1 VLSIGP
7 GTINPAK
14 PPESDLPD
22 PGDEERR
29 GMLKHIIHFS
39 IKSRLFVL
47 MGALVLMVYGLY
59 EMSRLPVDVLPDL
72 NRPQVT
78 VLTEAPGLA
87 PEEVE
92 SLVTFPIETALNG
105 SSGVQR
111 VRSVSGVGLSIVFVE
126 FDWGTDIYLARQLV
140 GEKLAS
146 TRERLP
152 QGAEPQMG
160 PISSIMGE
168 IMLVGLKSKAVSPM
182 ELRLIADWMVR
193 PRLLSI
199 PGVANAIP
207 IGGGRMQYQVQVDAE
222 KLRTSDL
229 SLKEVEEAV
238 ANANQNTT
246 GGFIEKQSQEYLVR
260 NIGRVR
266 DISEFADAVITTRDG
281 TAITVGN
288 VAQVLKGVQVK
299 RGDASINGEPGVIV
313 LVSKQPGTDTISLTR
328 SIEGAMA
335 ELRTALPKGVAL
347 DDNVF
352 RQQHFIEASIKNVI
366 EVMRDAAI
374 LVVIVLIL
382 FLLNARTTIIS
393 LTAIPLS
400 FIITFIVFK
409 WAGIGINTMTLGGLA
424 IAIGELVDDSII
436 DIENVFRRLRENAA
450 RPAEERRNPLRVI
463 YDASNEV
470 RSTLVYATVLMVI
483 VFIPLFQ
490 LSGIEGKI
498 FAPMGVAYIVSVLAS
513 LVISLTVTPAMAA
526 VLLSG
531 YFDKMRARLEAK
543 GLTFHGG
550 EVADSW
556 LVRHLKSLN
565 RGQLHFTLRHPNLIM
580 GSFYA
585 LALFALYGVTHL
597 GREFLP
603 PFNEGTITVT
613 MIAAPGTSLSESNR
627 IGTLAERELL
637 SIPEVALVSRRTG
650 RAELDEHA
658 EGVHSSELEV
668 DFKPGGREQPVVLA
682 EVRERLAR
690 FPGMVVNVGQP
701 ISHRL
706 DHLLSGVNAQVA
718 IKIFGDDLTTLR
730 TKADEVQGAM
740 AGVPGVTDL
749 FVEKQVLIPQ
759 IRIQIHRDAAKMYGV
774 QVGDLARTL
783 ESALYGSKVTEVLDG
798 QKTYDVVV
806 KLRDEYRGDETTI
819 ADLLIDTPTGAKVPL
834 RAVADVIPSTGP
846 NQILREN
853 GQRRIVVQANVTG
866 RDLGGAIAD
875 IQRAIGAK
883 VQLPTGYFVTYGG
896 QFEAQQAAT
905 RVIGLLSIVSLIL
918 MYVIL
923 YNHFRVH
930 RVVVCILMNI
940 PLAMIGAVAVIWFT
954 TKTFSIASLM
964 GFITLT
970 GISLRNGIMMI
981 NHYVHIM
988 KHEGEPFSK
997 EMIVRGSL
1005 ERLVPVLMTTTCA
1018 VLGLIPLALA
1028 SGEPGKEILQPM
1040 AVVMLSGLVTSTLL
1054 DIIYTPAFFWKWCGP
1069 VVPRLIGEG
1078 EADFT
1083 LDVVAAPSTLGQ
1095 V

>member
-1 VLSIGP
+1 MLS
-7 GTINPAK
+7 
-14 PPESDLPD
+14 S
-22 PGDEERR
+22 
-29 GMLKHIIHFS
+29 IIHFS
-39 IKSRLFVL
+39 IKNRLFVL
-47 MGALVLMVYGLY
+47 VAAVVLTAYGLW
-59 EMSRLPVDVLPDL
+59 EASRLPIDVLPDL
-72 NRPQVT
+72 NRPQIT
-78 VLTEAPGLA
+78 VITEAAGLA

-92 SLVTFPIETALNG
+92 TLVSYPIETALNG
-105 SSGVQR
+105 STGVLR

-140 GEKLAS
+140 GEKLGS
-146 TRERLP
+146 IRDRLP
-152 QGAEPQMG
+152 AKTEPQMG

-168 IMLVGLKSKAVSPM
+168 IMLIGMKSKDLSPM
-182 ELRLIADWMVR
+182 ELRTLADWNVR

-199 PGVANAIP
+199 PGIANAIP
-207 IGGGRMQYQVQVDAE
+207 IGGGRMQYQMQVDAQ
-222 KLRTSDL
+222 KLRAYDL
-229 SLKEVEEAV
+229 TLKDVEDAV
-238 ANANQNTT
+238 ANANENTT
-246 GGFIEKQSQEYLVR
+246 GGFIEKKSQEYLVR
-260 NIGRVR
+260 NIGRVNN
-266 DISEFADAVITTRDG
+266 IAEFADAVVTTRDG
-281 TAITVGN
+281 TAITIGN
-288 VAQVLKGVQVK
+288 VAEVIKGVQVK
-299 RGDASINGEPGVIV
+299 RGDASINAEPAVI
-313 LVSKQPGTDTISLTR
+313 LMVSKQPGTDTISLTR
-328 SIEGAMA
+328 QVEKAMA
-335 ELRTALPKGVAL
+335 ELRQSLPKGVEL

-352 RQQHFIEASIKNVI
+352 RQEHFIKASIDNVI
-366 EVMRDAAI
+366 EAIRDAGI
-374 LVVIVLIL
+374 LVTIVLVL
-382 FLLNARTTIIS
+382 FLLNARTTVIS

-400 FIITFIVFK
+400 FIVTFIVFK
-409 WAGIGINTMTLGGLA
+409 FAGIGINTMTLGGLA

-436 DIENVFRRLRENAA
+436 DVENVFRRLRENAA
-450 RPAEERRNPLRVI
+450 HEPDNRLNPLRVI

-470 RSTLVYATVLMVI
+470 RSTLVYATLLMVI

-490 LSGIEGKI
+490 LSGIEGRI
-498 FAPMGVAYIVSVLAS
+498 FAPMGIAYIVSVLAS
-513 LVISLTVTPAMAA
+513 LTISLTVTPAMAA
-526 VLLSG
+526 VLLST
-531 YFDKMRARLEAK
+531 YFGKLRAKLESK
-543 GLTFHGG
+543 GLKFHGG
-550 EVADSW
+550 EASDSW
-556 LVRHLKSLN
+556 LVRHLKTLD
-565 RGQLHFTLRHPNLIM
+565 RAQLHFTLRHPSVVM
-580 GSFYA
+580 GSFYV
-585 LALFALYGVTHL
+585 LAVVAIYGVTHL

-603 PFNEGTITVT
+603 PFNEGTITIT
-613 MIAAPGTSLSESNR
+613 MIAAPGTSLTESNR
-627 IGTLAERELL
+627 IGTLAEKELL

-668 DFKPGGREQPVVLA
+668 DFKPGGRPQHVVFA
-682 EVRERLAR
+682 EVRERLAA

-718 IKIFGDDLTTLR
+718 IKVFGDDLATLR
-730 TKADEVQGAM
+730 TKGEDVRAAM
-740 AGVPGVTDL
+740 ATVPGVTDL

-759 IRIQIHRDAAKMYGV
+759 IRIQIHREAAKTYGI
-774 QVGDLARTL
+774 QVGDLAKTL
-783 ESALYGSKVTEVLDG
+783 EAALYGETVTHVLDG

-819 ADLLIDTPTGAKVPL
+819 ADMLIDTPTGAKVPL
-834 RAVADVIPSTGP
+834 RAVADVISSTGP
-846 NQILREN
+846 NQVLREN
-853 GQRRIVVQANVTG
+853 GQRRIVVQANVAG

-875 IQRAIGAK
+875 IQEAIGSK

-905 RVIGLLSIVSLIL
+905 RVIGLLSLVSLAL

-981 NHYVHIM
+981 NHYVHLM
-988 KHEGEPFSK
+988 KHEGEIFSK

-1018 VLGLIPLALA
+1018 VLGLIPLAIA
-1028 SGEPGKEILQPM
+1028 TGQPGKEILQPM

-1054 DIIYTPAFFWKWCGP
+1054 DIIYTPAFFWRWCGP
-1069 VVPRLIGEG
+1069 VAAKLTSEEEEDFIG
-1078 EADFT
+1078 
-1083 LDVVAAPSTLGQ
+1083 APE
-1095 V
+1095 

>member
-1 VLSIGP
+1 
-7 GTINPAK
+7 
-14 PPESDLPD
+14 
-22 PGDEERR
+22 
-29 GMLKHIIHFS
+29 MLKHVIHFS
-39 IKSRLFVL
+39 IKNRLFVL
-47 MGALVLMVYGLY
+47 VAALVLTVYGLY

-78 VLTEAPGLA
+78 VLTEAEGLA

-92 SLVTFPIETALNG
+92 TLVTFPIETALNG

-111 VRSVSGVGLSIVFVE
+111 VRSVSGVGLSIIFVE

-140 GEKLAS
+140 AEKLAS

-152 QGAEPQMG
+152 AGVEPQMG

-168 IMLVGLKSKAVSPM
+168 IMLVGLKSKELSPV
-182 ELRLIADWMVR
+182 ELRLLADWTIR

-222 KLRTSDL
+222 KLRAFDL
-229 SLKEVEEAV
+229 TLDEIEQAV

-260 NIGRVR
+260 NIGRVK
-266 DISEFADAVITTRDG
+266 DLLEFADAVVTTRNG
-281 TAITVGN
+281 TPITVGN
-288 VAQVLKGVQVK
+288 VAEVMKGVQVK
-299 RGDASINGEPGVIV
+299 RGDASINAEPSVIIM
-313 LVSKQPGTDTISLTR
+313 VSKQPGQDTVKLTE
-328 SIEGAMA
+328 SIEKAMA
-335 ELRTALPKGVAL
+335 ELRSAMPPGVDL
-347 DDNVF
+347 DDDVF
-352 RQQHFIEASIKNVI
+352 RQEHFIVASIRNVV

-374 LVVIVLIL
+374 LVLVVLIL

-400 FIITFIVFK
+400 FIVTFIIFK
-409 WAGIGINTMTLGGLA
+409 YAGIGINTMTLGGLA

-450 RPAEERRNPLRVI
+450 REPDARVNPLKVI
-463 YDASNEV
+463 YEASNEV
-470 RSTLVYATVLMVI
+470 RSTLVYATLLMVI

-490 LSGIEGKI
+490 LSGIEGRI
-498 FAPMGVAYIVSVLAS
+498 FAPMGIAYIVSVLAS
-513 LVISLTVTPAMAA
+513 LLISLTVTPALAA
-526 VLLSG
+526 VLLSS
-531 YFDKMRARLEAK
+531 YFDKLRDKLEAK
-543 GLTFHGG
+543 GLRLHGG
-550 EVADSW
+550 EGADSW
-556 LVRHLKSLN
+556 IVRHLKSLD
-565 RGQLHFTLRHPNLIM
+565 RVQLHFTLRHPNVIM
-580 GSFYA
+580 GSFYI
-585 LALFALYGVTHL
+585 LALVAIYGVTHL

-603 PFNEGTITVT
+603 PFNEGTITIS

-627 IGTLAERELL
+627 IGTLAEKELL
-637 SIPEVALVSRRTG
+637 AIPEVALVSRRTG

-668 DFKPGGREQPVVLA
+668 DFKPGGRSQPIVLA

-718 IKIFGDDLTTLR
+718 IKIFGDDLATLR
-730 TKADEVQGAM
+730 EKAENVRSAM
-740 AGVPGVTDL
+740 SSVPGVTDL

-759 IRIQIHRDAAKMYGV
+759 LRIQIHRDAAKTYGI
-774 QVGDLARTL
+774 QVGNLAKTL
-783 ESALYGSKVTEVLDG
+783 EAALYGETVTEVLDG

-806 KLRDEYRGDETTI
+806 KLRDDYKGDEQTI
-819 ADLLIDTPTGAKVPL
+819 ADMLIDTPTGAKVPL
-834 RAVADVIPSTGP
+834 RAVADVISDTGP
-846 NQILREN
+846 NQVLREN
-853 GQRRIVVQANVTG
+853 GKRRIVIQANIAG
-866 RDLGGAIAD
+866 RDLGGAIAE
-875 IQRAIGAK
+875 IQK
-883 VQLPTGYFVTYGG
+883 VVSEKAPLPTGYFITYGG

-905 RVIGLLSIVSLIL
+905 RTIGLLSIVSLLL

-923 YNHFRVH
+923 YNHFRAH
-930 RVVVCILMNI
+930 RIVVCILMNI
-940 PLAMIGAVAVIWFT
+940 PLAAIGAVGVIWFT
-954 TKTFSIASLM
+954 TRIFSIASLM

-981 NHYVHIM
+981 NHYIHLM
-988 KHEGEPFSK
+988 RHEGEDFSK

-1018 VLGLIPLALA
+1018 VLGLIPLAIA
-1028 SGEPGKEILQPM
+1028 TGQPGKEILQPM

-1054 DIIYTPAFFWKWCGP
+1054 DIIYTPAFFWRWCGP
-1069 VVPRLIGEG
+1069 IAARLAGG
-1078 EADFT
+1078 
-1083 LDVVAAPSTLGQ
+1083 GQ
-1095 V
+1095 DQDCEV